1 MYGQETTDKEG
12 FTISNSS
19 NNGIKT
25 GILVL
30 PPLNPNSIPGIKQS
44 AAGTAVISNYELVIP
59 HRRLLFN
66 DVKTFDDHLIYV
78 SPSETPL
85 DLNNKLSMYAA
96 MLVEIAKRTQRLLIV
111 APGPKVP
118 LIYALL
124 ASQLT
129 DLPLTSVRLLIG
141 NHLMTS
147 AEVIDAIN
155 KADKNVLKQQWDI
168 ITSNDKND
176 DPVTP
181 ELDETTTQ
189 VVTPTAPVREY
200 KQSELLTTPSGAT
213 LRPYQQQMVDFAMSK
228 KRVGLFVDMGLGKTL
243 ASLATLDR
251 LVKRHRLD
259 PTRPV
264 LVIAPITV
272 ALDTWSREA
281 EKWGYDMDVKINIQ
295 LSPKKRKALL
305 DDISKPQEKLTLVTT
320 NPAQMKGILAYYDER
335 RMIPPF
341 QAVIVDELSQF
352 KSPTAQRFKQL
363 SRLTGH
369 AEYFFGLT
377 GTPSPNNL
385 LDIWSQMIS
394 IDGNN
399 RQRLGYTFFQ
409 YRQNFFIPDK
419 IGRDGTVYS
428 WKLKEGAEDRIY
440 DLMRPTVISMRSE
453 GLIDLP
459 DIVYDN
465 RYVKL
470 PPKAQSLY
478 DEMNIDL
485 RRELNEQE
493 KEPDKSKKKNVSLE
507 LDEGDVAIANN
518 AVLTSKLAQL
528 SSGALYDG
536 VMDPDSM
543 SGKYEVFHDVKFQAL
558 KEIIDNATSPVLVF
572 FYFKSELERMREY
585 FDYVYLNPH
594 DPDFRG
600 IVSRWNKG
608 EIPVLVAHPASAGHG
623 LNLQDG
629 GHTMVWLTTTWSNEQ
644 YRQAVKRLYRSG
656 QKHSVSVIHIVAKD
670 TVDEEIIG
678 RIDTK
683 EAGQAKLMKAL
694 DVAQRPKRS

>member
-1 MYGQETTDKEG
+1 MT
-12 FTISNSS
+12 NSLS
-19 NNGIKT
+19 NNDIKT

-30 PPLNPNSIPGIKQS
+30 PPLNPDSIPGIKQS
-44 AAGTAVISNYELVIP
+44 AAGTAVISNYELGIP
-59 HRRLLFN
+59 HQRLLFN
-66 DVKTFDDHLIYV
+66 DVKTFDDHLICV

-85 DLNNKLSMYAA
+85 DLSNKLSMYAA

-129 DLPLTSVRLLIG
+129 DLPLTSVRLLVG
-141 NHLMTS
+141 DHLMTS
-147 AEVIDAIN
+147 AEVIDGIN
-155 KADKNVLKQQWDI
+155 KADKNVLKRQWDI
-168 ITSNDKND
+168 ITSNDKK
-176 DPVTP
+176 
-181 ELDETTTQ
+181 DET
-189 VVTPTAPVREY
+189 VTSTAPIKEY

-213 LRPYQQQMVDFAMSK
+213 LRSYQQQMVDFAMST

-243 ASLATLDR
+243 ASLATLDT

-295 LSPKKRKALL
+295 LSPKKRKKLL
-305 DDISKPQEKLTLVTT
+305 DDISKPQKKLTLVTT
-320 NPAQMKGILAYYDER
+320 NPAQMKSILAYYTER
-335 RMIPPF
+335 HMMPPF

-352 KSPTAQRFKQL
+352 KSPTAQRFTQL
-363 SRLTGH
+363 SRLTAH

-394 IDGNN
+394 IDNN
-399 RQRLGYTFFQ
+399 NKQRLGYTFFQ
-409 YRQNFFIPDK
+409 YRQNFFIPDR

-428 WKLKEGAEDRIY
+428 WKLKKGAEKRIY
-440 DLMRPTVISMRSE
+440 ELMRPTVISMRSE

-459 DIVYDN
+459 EIVYDN

-478 DEMNIDL
+478 NEMDTDL
-485 RRELNEQE
+485 RHELNEQE
-493 KEPDKSKKKNVSLE
+493 LEPDKSKKKNVSLQ
-507 LDEGDVAIANN
+507 LDDADVEIANN
-518 AVLTSKLAQL
+518 AVLTGKLAQL

-536 VMDPDSM
+536 LMDPDSM
-543 SGKYEVFHDVKFQAL
+543 NGHYEVFHDVKFQAL

-585 FDYVYLNPH
+585 FDYVYLDPH

-656 QKHSVSVIHIVAKD
+656 QKHPVSVIHIVAKD
-670 TVDEEIIG
+670 TIDEEIIG

-683 EAGQAKLMKAL
+683 EEEQTKLMKAL
-694 DVAQRPKRS
+694 DVAQRPTKLP